1 MVMTDLNFELTGKYR
16 ERDVWKP
23 FNKVI
28 TAPNERI
35 AEEWAFAII
44 GSKHHLKRNYIQIT
58 TITQANG
65 E

>member
-23 FNKVI
+23 FSKVI
-28 TAPNERI
+28 AAPNEKI
-35 AEEWAFAII
+35 AKEWAFATI
-44 GSKHHLKRNYIQIT
+44 GSKHHLKRNYITIK
-58 TITQANG
+58 TITQMNG